1 MNDVSNSA
9 FDSASIDVLIVG
21 AGPAGL
27 AAAIELRRLGVQRV
41 VVAERELEPGGIPRH
56 SQHLG
61 YGIRDLRRL
70 MNGPSY
76 ARRYARMAERS
87 GVELRLSTTVFD
99 ASPAANNARAVVL
112 STGVRE
118 RPRAARLVAGAR
130 PAGIYTTGSLQQL
143 VMAGIPVGS
152 RAVIVGAEHVSYSAI
167 LTLRHGGCRPVAM
180 VTDLPAHQT
189 YRPLAAA
196 TAGRN
201 GVELVVGRRVVDIA
215 GQRRVEAVV
224 LDDGRRIACDTVVF
238 TGDWIPDHELA
249 RHSGLAIDCGTN
261 GPAVDSSFRTSVAGV
276 FATGNLLH
284 GAETADVCALE
295 GRRAARSIADFLC
308 GTDRWWPPSGPDMI
322 VESPLLWVSPN
333 RLSALRAAIG
343 SPSARSSTSLITPSR
358 ATDRWRF
365 TLRTAQ
371 NLGRR
376 AIEVRQHGLLLWS
389 GRPVGTASPNRSF
402 TIASTWQRSA
412 DPDPAA
418 PITLTVAN
426 RVR

>member
-1 MNDVSNSA
+1 MNRVSNNA
-9 FDSASIDVLIVG
+9 IDTASTDVLVVG

-27 AAAIELRRLGVQRV
+27 AAAVELRRLGVQRV
-41 VVAERELEPGGIPRH
+41 VVAERQLEPGGIPRH

-61 YGIRDLRRL
+61 YGIRDFRRL
-70 MNGPSY
+70 MTGPSY
-76 ARRYARMAERS
+76 ARRYAKMAERS

-99 ASPAANNARAVVL
+99 AAPAANDARAVLL

-118 RPRAARLVAGAR
+118 RPRAARLVPGAR
-130 PAGIYTTGSLQQL
+130 PAGVYTTGSLQQL
-143 VMAGIPVGS
+143 VMAGIAVGS
-152 RAVIVGAEHVSYSAI
+152 WAVIVGAEHVSYSAI
-167 LTLRHGGCRPVAM
+167 PTLLHGGCRPVAM
-180 VTDLPAHQT
+180 VTDRPAHQT
-189 YRPLAAA
+189 YRLLAAA

-249 RHSGLAIDCGTN
+249 RHGGLAIDCGTN

-276 FATGNLLH
+276 FAAGNLLH

-333 RLSALRAAIG
+333 RLSAPRAAIG
-343 SPSARSSTSLITPSR
+343 SPSK

-371 NLGRR
+371 DLGRR

-402 TIASTWQRSA
+402 TIASTWQRAA

-418 PITLTVAN
+418 PITLTVVN
-426 RVR
+426 